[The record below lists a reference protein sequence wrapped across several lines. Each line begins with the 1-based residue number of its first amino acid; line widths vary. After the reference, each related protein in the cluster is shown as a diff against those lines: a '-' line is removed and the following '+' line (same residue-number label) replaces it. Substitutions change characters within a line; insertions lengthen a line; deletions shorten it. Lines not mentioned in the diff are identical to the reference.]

1 VCAAGYGLPRDVG
14 AIQITGSCD
23 ECGYGTYQVGYNGV
37 SGLNVVGD
45 GRSCGPC
52 SRTNFTYVGSRGK
65 KARYESEGITFYKKS
80 VGPEACV
87 PRYVQL
93 MIDAGQLYSLP
104 ESAYTSVPAAT
115 TAQQC
120 LDTCR
125 GASGG
130 GLGCFVQLDYINTTA
145 NTEQVTCKKLEM
157 QPASATV
164 TSKLLLMKM
173 MPSDPIA
180 AASVDGNDE
189 VKAKAMASGLYSRF
203 TVPSII
209 TDLTQV
215 GQLLETGTNEKDCRI
230 KCDQNSL
237 CWGVL
242 IDAAGACTLRTGA
255 DSLDTRSFFFNP
267 DPSVVDLQTLLW

>member
-1 VCAAGYGLPRDVG
+1 
-14 AIQITGSCD
+14 
-23 ECGYGTYQVGYNGV
+23 
-37 SGLNVVGD
+37 
-45 GRSCGPC
+45 
-52 SRTNFTYVGSRGK
+52 
-65 KARYESEGITFYKKS
+65 
-80 VGPEACV
+80 
-87 PRYVQL
+87 

-104 ESAYTSVPAAT
+104 ESAYVSVPAAT

-120 LDTCR
+120 LDVCR
-125 GASGG
+125 AASGG

-145 NTEQVTCKKLEM
+145 NTEQVTCKKLDM
-157 QPASATV
+157 APASATV
-164 TSKLLLMKM
+164 TSNLLLMKM

-180 AASVDGNDE
+180 AASLDGNEE

-203 TVPSII
+203 TVPSTI

-267 DPSVVDLQTLLW
+267 DPSVIDLQTLLW